1 MADVRDAELA
11 KLIGFNITNR
21 LIAKNKTQQDLA
33 DYLGASKS
41 TVSMWVNG
49 KRTPLMAT
57 IDQICKY
64 FDCTREDLLRDNRE
78 SYYKHSI
85 SIPVYARV
93 AAGIPL
99 EAVED
104 IIDREEIPE
113 PWEQAGTYFGVR
125 VKGDSMAP
133 RIENGDVVIVRKQED
148 ADDGDIVIALVNGN
162 DAVCKRLRKYAGS
175 RGRTRSRGPKSQG
188 TEPTVRFRVNL
199 RVQRRSNANPTQ
211 ILRWRVVGEYYANS

>member
-1 MADVRDAELA
+1 MADVRDVELA

-64 FDCTREDLLRDNRE
+64 FNCTREDLLRDNRE

-113 PWEQAGTYFGVR
+113 RWEQAGTYFGVR

-162 DAVCKRLRKYAGS
+162 DAVCKRLRKYADSIALVSNNAAYSPMYFTLADTQDIPVRIIGKVVEL
-175 RGRTRSRGPKSQG
+175 RGKM
-188 TEPTVRFRVNL
+188 
-199 RVQRRSNANPTQ
+199 
-211 ILRWRVVGEYYANS
+211 

>member
-1 MADVRDAELA
+1 MADVRDVELA

-113 PWEQAGTYFGVR
+113 RWEQAGTYFGVR

-162 DAVCKRLRKYAGS
+162 DAVCKRLRKYTDSIALVSNNAAYSPMYFTLADTQDIPVRIIGKVVEL
-175 RGRTRSRGPKSQG
+175 RGKM
-188 TEPTVRFRVNL
+188 
-199 RVQRRSNANPTQ
+199 
-211 ILRWRVVGEYYANS
+211 

>member
-21 LIAKNKTQQDLA
+21 LIARGKTQQDLA

-49 KRTPLMAT
+49 KRTPLIAT

-64 FDCTREDLLRDNRE
+64 FDCTREDLMRDNRE
-78 SYYKHSI
+78 AYYKHSV

-93 AAGIPL
+93 AAGLPL
-99 EAVED
+99 EATED

-113 PWEQAGTYFGVR
+113 RLASLGEYYALR
-125 VKGDSMAP
+125 IKGNSMEP
-133 RIENGDVVIVRKQED
+133 RIADGDVVIVRKQSD

-162 DAVCKRLRKYAGS
+162 DAVCKRLRKYTDSIALVSNNPAYSPMYFTLEDTQDIPVRIIGKVVEL
-175 RGRTRSRGPKSQG
+175 RGKM
-188 TEPTVRFRVNL
+188 
-199 RVQRRSNANPTQ
+199 
-211 ILRWRVVGEYYANS
+211 

>member
-21 LIAKNKTQQDLA
+21 LISKNKTQQDLA

-113 PWEQAGTYFGVR
+113 RWEQAGTYFGVR
-125 VKGDSMAP
+125 VKGDSMSP
-133 RIENGDVVIVRKQED
+133 RIENGDVVIVRKQSD

-162 DAVCKRLRKYAGS
+162 DAVCKRLRKYADSIALVSNNAAYSPMYFTLADNQDIPVRIIGKVVEL
-175 RGRTRSRGPKSQG
+175 RGKM
-188 TEPTVRFRVNL
+188 
-199 RVQRRSNANPTQ
+199 
-211 ILRWRVVGEYYANS
+211 

>member
-113 PWEQAGTYFGVR
+113 RWERAGTYFGVR

-133 RIENGDVVIVRKQED
+133 RIENGDVVIVRKQSD

-162 DAVCKRLRKYAGS
+162 DAVCKRLRKYADSIALVSNNAAYSPMYFTLADTQDIPVRIIGKVVEL
-175 RGRTRSRGPKSQG
+175 RGKM
-188 TEPTVRFRVNL
+188 
-199 RVQRRSNANPTQ
+199 
-211 ILRWRVVGEYYANS
+211 

>member
-21 LIAKNKTQQDLA
+21 LIARNKTQQDLA

-49 KRTPLMAT
+49 KRTPWMVT

-78 SYYKHSI
+78 AYYKHSI

-113 PWEQAGTYFGVR
+113 RWERAGTYFGVR

-162 DAVCKRLRKYAGS
+162 DAVCKRLRKYDGS
-175 RGRTRSRGPKSQG
+175 IALVSNNPAYSPMYFTLADTQDIPVRIIGKVVELRGKM
-188 TEPTVRFRVNL
+188 
-199 RVQRRSNANPTQ
+199 
-211 ILRWRVVGEYYANS
+211 

>member
-21 LIAKNKTQQDLA
+21 LISKNKTQQDLA

-113 PWEQAGTYFGVR
+113 RWEQAGTYFGVR
-125 VKGDSMAP
+125 VKGDSMSP
-133 RIENGDVVIVRKQED
+133 RIENGDVVIVRKQSD

-162 DAVCKRLRKYAGS
+162 DAVCKKLRKYADSIALVSNNAAYSPMYFTLADTQDIPVRIIGKVVEL
-175 RGRTRSRGPKSQG
+175 RGKM
-188 TEPTVRFRVNL
+188 
-199 RVQRRSNANPTQ
+199 
-211 ILRWRVVGEYYANS
+211 

>member
-21 LIAKNKTQQDLA
+21 LIARGKTQQDLA

-49 KRTPLMAT
+49 KRTPLIAT

-64 FDCTREDLLRDNRE
+64 FDCTREDLMRDNRE
-78 SYYKHSI
+78 AYYKHSV

-93 AAGIPL
+93 AAGLPL
-99 EAVED
+99 EATED

-113 PWEQAGTYFGVR
+113 RLASLGEYYALR
-125 VKGDSMAP
+125 IKGNSMEP
-133 RIENGDVVIVRKQED
+133 RIADGDVVIVRKQSD

-162 DAVCKRLRKYAGS
+162 DAVCKRLRKYTDSIALVSNNPAYQPMYFTLEDTQDIPVRIIGKVVEL
-175 RGRTRSRGPKSQG
+175 RGKM
-188 TEPTVRFRVNL
+188 
-199 RVQRRSNANPTQ
+199 
-211 ILRWRVVGEYYANS
+211 

>member
-21 LIAKNKTQQDLA
+21 LIARGKTQQDLA

-49 KRTPLMAT
+49 KRTPLIAT

-64 FDCTREDLLRDNRE
+64 FDCTREDLMRDNRE
-78 SYYKHSI
+78 AYYKHSV

-93 AAGIPL
+93 AAGLPL
-99 EAVED
+99 EATED

-113 PWEQAGTYFGVR
+113 RLASL
-125 VKGDSMAP
+125 GD
-133 RIENGDVVIVRKQED
+133 GDVVIVRKQSD

-162 DAVCKRLRKYAGS
+162 DAVCKRLRKYTDSIALVSNNPAYSPMYFTLEDTQDIPVRIIGKVVEL
-175 RGRTRSRGPKSQG
+175 RGKM
-188 TEPTVRFRVNL
+188 
-199 RVQRRSNANPTQ
+199 
-211 ILRWRVVGEYYANS
+211 

>member
-113 PWEQAGTYFGVR
+113 RWEQAGTYFGVR

-133 RIENGDVVIVRKQED
+133 RIESGDVVIVRKQED

-162 DAVCKRLRKYAGS
+162 DAVCKRLRKYTDSIALVSNNAAYSPMYFTLADTQDIPVRIIGKVVEL
-175 RGRTRSRGPKSQG
+175 RGKM
-188 TEPTVRFRVNL
+188 
-199 RVQRRSNANPTQ
+199 
-211 ILRWRVVGEYYANS
+211 

>member
-113 PWEQAGTYFGVR
+113 RWEQAGTYFGVR

-133 RIENGDVVIVRKQED
+133 RIENGDVVIVRKQDD

-162 DAVCKRLRKYAGS
+162 DAVCKRLRKYADSIALVSNNAAYSPMYFTLADTQDIPVRIIGKVVEL
-175 RGRTRSRGPKSQG
+175 RGKM
-188 TEPTVRFRVNL
+188 
-199 RVQRRSNANPTQ
+199 
-211 ILRWRVVGEYYANS
+211 

>member
-64 FDCTREDLLRDNRE
+64 FDCTREDLLMDNRE

-113 PWEQAGTYFGVR
+113 RWEQAGTYFGVR

-133 RIENGDVVIVRKQED
+133 RIENGDVVIVRKQSD

-175 RGRTRSRGPKSQG
+175 RGRTRSCGPKSQG

>member
-64 FDCTREDLLRDNRE
+64 FGCTREDLLRDNRE

-113 PWEQAGTYFGVR
+113 RWEQAGTYFGVR

-133 RIENGDVVIVRKQED
+133 RIENGDVVIVRKQSD

-162 DAVCKRLRKYAGS
+162 DAVCKKLRKYADSIALVSNNAAYSPMYFTLADTQDIPVRIIGKVVEL
-175 RGRTRSRGPKSQG
+175 RGKM
-188 TEPTVRFRVNL
+188 
-199 RVQRRSNANPTQ
+199 
-211 ILRWRVVGEYYANS
+211 